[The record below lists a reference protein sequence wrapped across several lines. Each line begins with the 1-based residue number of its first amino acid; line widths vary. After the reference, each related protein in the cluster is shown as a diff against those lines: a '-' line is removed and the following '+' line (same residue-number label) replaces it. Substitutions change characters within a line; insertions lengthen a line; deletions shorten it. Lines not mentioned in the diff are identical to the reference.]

1 VTVLCGAAHTYQEV
15 LVLRKKVGGRQ
26 AYRDESGD
34 PRGDSSDGE
43 ITETECSQPMSVDQL
58 FHDTAGWK
66 VRNVALGPGNGLFL
80 PLPGSRPRGDVGPC
94 HDPLCSRSRQTTCA
108 CTA

>member
-1 VTVLCGAAHTYQEV
+1 V

-43 ITETECSQPMSVDQL
+43 ITETERSQPMSVDQL

-80 PLPGSRPRGDVGPC
+80 LLCPEAGHAYQGGAQACLVVWGFANSCFVFSTRRRRRPMP
-94 HDPLCSRSRQTTCA
+94 
-108 CTA
+108 